1 MEKVSV
7 IIAVFNVEHFLPK
20 CLDSLSAQSYGNM
33 EILLVD
39 DGSTDAS
46 SRICD
51 NFAAKDSRARVIHQ
65 DHKGVCA
72 ARNRGVGESTGRY
85 LIVPDA
91 DDNFHKDYVRLLYEA
106 IDSAGDKYQLAI
118 CDYKFTFYYDEDVVS
133 DSVPMVEELT
143 RADLLD
149 KVRDFSCCNFPL
161 WGNHWNKNLSQ
172 NCFTDS
178 I

>member
-91 DDNFHKDYVRLLYEA
+91 DDNFHKDYVRLLYES
-106 IDSAGDKYQLAI
+106 IDSA
-118 CDYKFTFYYDEDVVS
+118 
-133 DSVPMVEELT
+133 
-143 RADLLD
+143 
-149 KVRDFSCCNFPL
+149 
-161 WGNHWNKNLSQ
+161 
-172 NCFTDS
+172 
-178 I
+178 